1 MPNMEKKKKTFLMA
15 VAKNIISFFQTLP
28 NLLILSLNL
37 VNLDLSDKK
46 LIFKIIIII
55 YF

>member
-15 VAKNIISFFQTLP
+15 VAKNIISFQTLP